1 MDLTNRNIWQ
11 SARVL
16 DAFARRRG
24 WSDPGE
30 ERAMQLCAEEARG
43 EPILDIGVGA
53 GRTLPYLRS
62 LSEDYVAVD
71 YLPEMVNAT
80 RGRFPDARIE
90 HADARDL
97 HAFADAS
104 FALVVFSMN
113 GIDGLAHEDRRKVH
127 AAVKRVLRPGGAFI
141 YSTHN
146 LEHPS
151 AGRPP
156 WDRCRLPGHIT
167 MRPLLAWAVRLP
179 RRSRSYRRLRAL
191 IVRGESWA
199 VLVGASYDF
208 GIVGHYLT
216 LDEALRELS
225 ESGFAA
231 DVHVYGSSGDELCH
245 GSDTRD
251 SEWFHLIAR
260 KPISDAQA
268 PATG

>member
-1 MDLTNRNIWQ
+1 MELTNRSVWQ
-11 SARVL
+11 SRRVL
-16 DAFARRRG
+16 DAFARREG

-30 ERAMQLCAEEARG
+30 ERVMQRLATEARG
-43 EPILDIGVGA
+43 KPILDVGVGA

-80 RGRFPDARIE
+80 RARFPDARIE
-90 HADARDL
+90 QADARDL
-97 HAFADAS
+97 HGFADAS
-104 FALVVFSMN
+104 FALVVFSLN

-127 AAVKRVLRPGGAFI
+127 DAVKRVLRPGGAFI

-146 LEHPS
+146 LEHPC

-167 MRPLLAWAVRLP
+167 LRPLVGWAARLP
-179 RRSRSYRRLRAL
+179 KRSRSYRRLRSL
-191 IVRGESWA
+191 SVSGENWA

-216 LDEALRELS
+216 LDGAPCELS
-225 ESGFAA
+225 ESGYAPAVEVFATN
-231 DVHVYGSSGDELCH
+231 GDELRP
-245 GSDTRD
+245 GSDTRG
-251 SEWFHLIAR
+251 SEWFHFVAR
-260 KPISDAQA
+260 KP
-268 PATG
+268 